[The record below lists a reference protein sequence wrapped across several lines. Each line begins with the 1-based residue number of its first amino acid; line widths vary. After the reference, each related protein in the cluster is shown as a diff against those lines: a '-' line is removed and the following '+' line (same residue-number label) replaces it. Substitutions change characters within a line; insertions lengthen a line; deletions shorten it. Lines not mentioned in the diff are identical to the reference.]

1 MFYCTNCR
9 QNTERHI
16 CRRCGQ
22 DCRYNKELP
31 VGRIDNY
38 FDTLQVT
45 DQYGQY
51 FDPGRTPPPPGTP
64 RLEYYTPGHGGKGC
78 HYPRMW

>member
-1 MFYCTNCR
+1 M
-9 QNTERHI
+9 
-16 CRRCGQ
+16 
-22 DCRYNKELP
+22 
-31 VGRIDNY
+31 GRIDNY

-45 DQYGQY
+45 DQYGKY